1 MRIGM
6 PRALLHHYYSPL
18 WIKLFQELGLE
29 TVVSEATHKHQIEKG
44 IKVTVP
50 EICVPI
56 KIFNGHVVELLE
68 QDVDFVFVPR
78 FVSVEK
84 DYWFCPK
91 FMGLPEL
98 TGYSVPGAKA
108 RMLTLEFSGTDE
120 GLADYGAYK
129 PLCRLLGIRPDR
141 LKGALKAATVH
152 WQRFRALCLAGYT
165 LEEAE
170 RLAQSDNPPTP
181 APQPDPSAVTLGVLG
196 YVYNLYDPFASLEIL
211 TKLRAMGVR
220 VFTFEMLPQSV
231 LTAPRSQREKA
242 IYWTFSDKLA
252 GAGEYL
258 LAQPEV
264 DGLIHVTAFGC
275 GPDSIVGK
283 LLEMDS
289 EACRKPMM
297 TLRIDEHTGE
307 SHLQTR
313 LEAFVDMIAR
323 KKRQKG
329 GVFL

>member
-6 PRALLHHYYSPL
+6 PRALLYHYYSPL
-18 WIKLFQELGLE
+18 WRRLFELLDLE
-29 TVVSEATHKHQIEKG
+29 VVISDVTNKNLIERG

-56 KIFNGHVVELLE
+56 KIFNGHVIDLLDK
-68 QDVDFVFVPR
+68 DVDFVFVPR
-78 FVSVEK
+78 FVSVERR
-84 DYWFCPK
+84 YWFCPK

-108 RMLTLEFSGTDE
+108 KMLTLEFDGGDE
-120 GLADYGAYK
+120 GLADFKAYQ
-129 PLCRLLGIRPDR
+129 PLCRLMGIRPAR
-141 LKGALKAATVH
+141 LKAALKEASAY
-152 WQRFRALCLAGYT
+152 WNRFRSYCLQGYT
-165 LEEAE
+165 INEAE
-170 RLAQSDNPPTP
+170 QLCAGTGAAIPA
-181 APQPDPSAVTLGVLG
+181 APQEAAVTLGILG
-196 YVYNLYDPFASLEIL
+196 YVYNVYDPFASLDIL

-220 VFTFEMLPQSV
+220 VQTFEMLEQST
-231 LTAPRSQREKA
+231 LREPRRKQDKA

-258 LAQPEV
+258 LKAPEV
-264 DGLIHVTAFGC
+264 DGLIYVTAFGC

-283 LLEMDS
+283 LLELDS

-323 KKRQKG
+323 KKLHKG
-329 GVFL
+329 GVSA